1 MGVRNSNYI
10 RNAPGPD
17 TLMGAKATQFSG
29 GGMVSFI
36 SLSSYDVYLPRQI
49 NSEYSYEFW
58 FTSNSLRRAVLLS
71 AQELTW
77 PFDGPLVQVNMRN
90 NQEFLGCV
98 QFTEGDNGRVF
109 NSIYLD
115 DNGNRYIFND
125 GKWHHLV
132 ILRRTNGTVELWLD
146 GIRHDYQIEATRTVS
161 QPGQLLLMNML
172 PGQLHCNGSMCKVAY
187 YPYAL
192 QEQQIRSHYTYTTTY
207 RIRGI
212 VSLLGVP
219 YQATLRF
226 YRSYTGEFLQEVMSD
241 PNSGEYEA
249 VFYNNSNI
257 DILVFSKADLS
268 VRYRAYGPVTPA
280 EFVDLPINI

>member
-10 RNAPGPD
+10 RNAPGPE
-17 TLMGAKATQFSG
+17 TLMGAKATQFSD

-36 SLSSYDVYLPRQI
+36 SLSSYGVYLPRQI

-58 FTSNSLRRAVLLS
+58 FTSNSLKRAVLLS

-90 NQEFLGCV
+90 NQEFLGSV
-98 QFTEGDNGRVF
+98 QFSEGDNGRVF
-109 NSIYLD
+109 NSLSLD

-132 ILRRTNGTVELWLD
+132 VLRRTDGTLELWLD

-161 QPGQLLLMNML
+161 QPGQLLLMNTM

-192 QEQQIRSHYTYTTTY
+192 QGQQIRSHHTYTITY